1 MSDSQTVPNPEVYDL
16 RRQVEA
22 LRQQALFPVS
32 PEAGAE
38 LLEQLVG
45 AEQLLAEVERQQPPP
60 AESGVLID
68 NRAPADD
75 TGGTLMGADT
85 TGLEV
90 TVELRMGRVP
100 TSIVHLFDK
109 EQHPLVT
116 CRLNYTGGEFMRLRM
131 TSWVE
136 GYSAEAVDTL
146 ELTYKNRTGR
156 VNQLPTFFPEKIKTL
171 TELARA
177 TLHTRVENLD
187 GGIEL
192 HSTHPLWLL
201 SRSSAYLTMRDPAA
215 NRWVDLRPY
224 LAAWVTPNAPEVM
237 ELLRQAAEFHPQRR
251 IVGYQVD
258 EQGVQTQVQCIFEA
272 LKAQELTYVN
282 SLASFGSGA
291 EVQTQR
297 VRLPREA
304 LQYRSANCI
313 DGTVLMASV
322 LEFASL
328 NPGIVVVP
336 GHAFLAWEKQR
347 SQNPPAGA
355 EPDWEALEKNWDYL
369 ETTMIGSQDFAAA
382 NQRGRLLAERY
393 RQQARQQSN
402 PHYFQ
407 LISLRDARTNLGI
420 MPME

>member
-1 MSDSQTVPNPEVYDL
+1 MANSQPVSNQEIYDL
-16 RRQVEA
+16 RRQVES

-32 PEAGAE
+32 AEAAGLLDELLQAEQRLAE
-38 LLEQLVG
+38 L
-45 AEQLLAEVERQQPPP
+45 ERQQPPP
-60 AESGVLID
+60 VESGVLID
-68 NRAPADD
+68 NRAGEQDS
-75 TGGTLMGADT
+75 GGTLMGADT

-109 EQHPLVT
+109 DEHPLVT

-146 ELTYKNRTGR
+146 ELTYKNREGSL
-156 VNQLPTFFPEKIKTL
+156 NQLPTFFPEKIKAL

-192 HSTHPLWLL
+192 HSTHPIWLL
-201 SRSSAYLTMRDPAA
+201 ARSSAYLTMRDPAA

-237 ELLRQAAEFHPQRR
+237 ELLRRAAGLHAEGR

-258 EQGVQTQVQCIFEA
+258 PAGVQAQVQCIFEA
-272 LKAQELTYVN
+272 LKAEELTYVN

-328 NPGIVVVP
+328 NPGIAVVP
-336 GHAFLAWEKQR
+336 GHAFLAWEKRR
-347 SQNPPAGA
+347 SQDGAAAGQ
-355 EPDWEALEKNWDYL
+355 PDWEALENDWDYL
-369 ETTMIGSQDFAAA
+369 ETTMIGSHDFAAA
-382 NQRGRLLAERY
+382 NQRGRLLAEHY
-393 RQQARQQSN
+393 RKQARQQSN

-407 LISLRDARTNLGI
+407 LISLRDARANLGI

>member
-1 MSDSQTVPNPEVYDL
+1 MNDSQTVSPQEIYDL

-32 PEAGAE
+32 PEAGSE
-38 LLEQLVG
+38 LLEQLAQ
-45 AEQLLAEVERQQPPP
+45 AEQQLAALERQQPPP
-60 AESGVLID
+60 VESGVLID
-68 NRAPADD
+68 NRAAEED

-100 TSIVHLFDK
+100 TSIVHLFDE

-146 ELTYKNRTGR
+146 ELTYKNRAGS
-156 VNQLPTFFPEKIKTL
+156 VNQLPTFFPEKIKAL

-177 TLHTRVENLD
+177 TLHVRVENLD

-192 HSTHPLWLL
+192 HSTHPIWLL
-201 SRSSAYLTMRDPAA
+201 ARSSAYLTMRDPAA
-215 NRWVDLRPY
+215 NRWIDLRPY
-224 LAAWVTPNAPEVM
+224 LAAWVTPNAPQVM
-237 ELLRQAAEFHPQRR
+237 ELLRRAAEVHPDRR

-258 EQGVQTQVQCIFEA
+258 PAGVRTQVQCVFEA
-272 LKAQELTYVN
+272 LKAEQLTYVN
-282 SLASFGSGA
+282 SLVSFGAGA

-304 LQYRSANCI
+304 LEYRSANCI
-313 DGTVLMASV
+313 DGTVLLASV

-336 GHAFLAWEKQR
+336 GHAFLAWQKQR
-347 SQNPPAGA
+347 PQAAAAGPQ
-355 EPDWEALEKNWDYL
+355 PDWQALANDWDYL
-369 ETTMIGSQDFAAA
+369 ETTMIGSHDFEAA
-382 NQRGRLLAERY
+382 NQRGRLLAEHY
-393 RQQARQQSN
+393 RQQAQQNSN

>member
-1 MSDSQTVPNPEVYDL
+1 MTDNPIVLNQEVYDL

-22 LRQQALFPVS
+22 LRQQALYPVS

-38 LLEQLVG
+38 LLEQLVA
-45 AEQLLAEVERQQPPP
+45 AEQRLAELERRLPPP
-60 AESGVLID
+60 VESGLLID
-68 NRAPADD
+68 NRAAEEE

-146 ELTYKNRTGR
+146 ELTYKNRTGS
-156 VNQLPTFFPEKIKTL
+156 VNQLPTFFPDRLKTL

-201 SRSSAYLTMRDPAA
+201 ARSSAYLTMRDPAA
-215 NRWVDLRPY
+215 NRWIDLRPY

-237 ELLRQAAEFHPQRR
+237 ELLRRAAEFHPERR

-258 EQGVQTQVQCIFEA
+258 PEGVRTQVQCIFEA
-272 LKAQELTYVN
+272 LKAEELTYVN
-282 SLASFGSGA
+282 SLASFGAGG

-328 NPGIVVVP
+328 SPGIVIVP
-336 GHAFLAWEKQR
+336 GHAFLAWEKRR
-347 SQNPPAGA
+347 SPAAADGPQ
-355 EPDWEALEKNWDYL
+355 PDWETYKDDWDYL
-369 ETTMIGSQDFAAA
+369 ETTMIGSHDFEAA
-382 NQRGRLLAERY
+382 NQRGRMVAERY
-393 RQQARQQSN
+393 RQQAQQQSD
-402 PHYFQ
+402 PRYFQ

-420 MPME
+420 LPME